1 MSKNFLDGFEDY
13 RMEDYRAVKPAKTE
27 EQEAAERHTCL
38 ECNGTGRYQGVRVH
52 QDKGHCFACK
62 GKGWF
67 KTSYADR
74 MKARQKARDRK
85 VALHEAKKEA
95 FCEANEGLI
104 EALKAIASWHSFAAT
119 MLEAYEKWDGLTEK
133 QTAAA
138 WAAIKKVEAK
148 QKERAAQKKAEA
160 VVIDLS
166 PIRAM
171 FSKAT
176 EAGSKKPTYRAE
188 GLVISKAPS
197 TGVNAG
203 ALYVKNTSSTY
214 GGKLI
219 GTEFKPSYEGKEK
232 DFARYSYTD
241 EGTKERITVERSAA
255 EALAVIAKNPSEAAV
270 LHGKRTGVC
279 SCCGRELTDPESIA
293 AGIGPICASKWF

>member
-1 MSKNFLDGFEDY
+1 MGKSDFMSGFEDY
-13 RMEDYRAVKPAKTE
+13 RMEDYRAVKPAKTQ

-148 QKERAAQKKAEA
+148 QKERQSERAKKSGAVDIEAIDSLFKTAQSRGLKRPKF
-160 VVIDLS
+160 V
-166 PIRAM
+166 
-171 FSKAT
+171 T
-176 EAGSKKPTYRAE
+176 ER
-188 GLVISKAPS
+188 LQISLAPS

-203 ALYVKNTSSTY
+203 AIYVKDRGEY
-214 GGKLI
+214 VGKIVGGKFL
-219 GTEFKPSYEGKEK
+219 
-232 DFARYSYTD
+232 ARREAPADILELLRT
-241 EGTKERITVERSAA
+241 IAA
-255 EALAVIAKNPSEAAV
+255 DPKEAAIAY
-270 LHGKRTGVC
+270 GKATGVC
-279 SCCGRELTDPESIA
+279 ACCGRELTDPASIA
-293 AGIGPICASKWF
+293 AGIGPICESKWF